1 MVMRLLPLILVPLV
15 GCAFSPP
22 FLSAPAVPV
31 AVQVPVY
38 EPVYCQ
44 VHVGAPPGLPIASL
58 TAKSAPADTMRAYA
72 ATVILLK
79 GLVRER
85 DALIAGC
92 AAPADPPRGPAA
104 EATDYPGDTVRVT
117 AASTAAK

>member
-1 MVMRLLPLILVPLV
+1 MVKRLLPLSLLLLA
-15 GCAFSPP
+15 GCALSPP
-22 FLSAPAVPV
+22 FFGPPAAPLEVDVPV
-31 AVQVPVY
+31 L

-44 VHVGAPPGLPIASL
+44 VSPPARPALPIATL
-58 TAKSAPADTMRAYA
+58 TAGSPPADTLRAYA

-92 AAPADPPRGPAA
+92 SQPPLASSSSAPGAETADSVHVTQTGS
-104 EATDYPGDTVRVT
+104 VRN
-117 AASTAAK
+117 

>member
-1 MVMRLLPLILVPLV
+1 MVKRLLPLILVLLA

-31 AVQVPVY
+31 EVDVPVF

-44 VHVGAPPGLPIASL
+44 PPRSTRPALPIASL
-58 TAKSAPADTMRAYA
+58 TPASAPADTLRAYA
-72 ATVILLK
+72 ATIILLK

-92 AAPADPPRGPAA
+92 SEPVSAPPGPP
-104 EATDYPGDTVRVT
+104 PGGKAGDSVRVT
-117 AASTAAK
+117 QTSAARD

>member
-1 MVMRLLPLILVPLV
+1 MVKRLLPLILVLLA

-22 FLSAPAVPV
+22 FFSAPAVPMEV
-31 AVQVPVY
+31 DVPVF

-44 VHVGAPPGLPIASL
+44 APHSTRPALPIASL
-58 TAKSAPADTMRAYA
+58 TPASPPADTLRAYA

-92 AAPADPPRGPAA
+92 SEPASAPSGSPRSGNV
-104 EATDYPGDTVRVT
+104 GDSVRVT
-117 AASTAAK
+117 QTSAARN

>member
-1 MVMRLLPLILVPLV
+1 MVRRLLPLILVPLA

-22 FLSAPAVPV
+22 FWAAPAVPLE
-31 AVQVPVY
+31 VQVPVT
-38 EPVYCQ
+38 EPVYCRA
-44 VHVGAPPGLPIASL
+44 HAGAPPELPIASL
-58 TAKSAPADTMRAYA
+58 TAASAPADTMRAYA

-92 AAPADPPRGPAA
+92 AAPAGESDH
-104 EATDYPGDTVRVT
+104 PGESVRVT
-117 AASTAAK
+117 AAAAAGK

>member
-1 MVMRLLPLILVPLV
+1 MVMRLLPLILVLLP

-22 FLSAPAVPV
+22 FSAPAVPMEV
-31 AVQVPVY
+31 EVPVI

-44 VHVGAPPGLPIASL
+44 APQTVPPALPIATL
-58 TAKSAPADTMRAYA
+58 TPASAPADTMRAYV

-79 GLVRER
+79 GLVHER

-92 AAPADPPRGPAA
+92 AEPASAP
-104 EATDYPGDTVRVT
+104 PGSPQGDKVGDSVRVT
-117 AASTAAK
+117 ETSAAGK

>member
-1 MVMRLLPLILVPLV
+1 MVKRLLPLILLPLA

-22 FLSAPAVPV
+22 FLSPPAVPV
-31 AVQVPVY
+31 EVRVPVY
-38 EPVYCQ
+38 QPVYCTA
-44 VHVGAPPGLPIASL
+44 HAAAPPRLPIASL
-58 TAKSAPADTMRAYA
+58 TAVSPPADTMRAYA

-92 AAPADPPRGPAA
+92 AAPPAHAARPGRTPR
-104 EATDYPGDTVRVT
+104 DSLRVT
-117 AASTAAK
+117 AATDYRK

>member
-1 MVMRLLPLILVPLV
+1 MVKRLLPLSLVLLA

-22 FLSAPAVPV
+22 FFSAPAVPV
-31 AVQVPVY
+31 EVEVPVI

-44 VHVGAPPGLPIASL
+44 PPPSRRPALPIAAL
-58 TAKSAPADTMRAYA
+58 TAASAPADTLRAYA

-92 AAPADPPRGPAA
+92 AEPASAPSGAA
-104 EATDYPGDTVRVT
+104 QGDQAGDSVRVT
-117 AASTAAK
+117 QTSAARD